1 MNSVTGMA
9 NGVPSVGR
17 NEASETVARVPVP
30 QERPERPDKTR
41 LNTDAVVNE
50 LTQTRKSEERSA
62 KEEESPQE
70 KASLER
76 AAEEINQ
83 ALNSFTSLNFQ
94 VDRDLDQVVVQ
105 VVDRS
110 TGDVVRQIPKA
121 EMVELAK
128 QMHDVKGLL
137 FDVKA

>member
-30 QERPERPDKTR
+30 QERPDKTR